1 MLCFVAQLVHATAV
15 KENDHKGIVCVFSPL
30 SARKKRKEKKV
41 ARHVEKQCAF
51 ISVLL
56 NIVLLVYKL

>member
-15 KENDHKGIVCVFSPL
+15 KENDHKGIVCFFTTVCQEE
-30 SARKKRKEKKV
+30 KKKKV
-41 ARHVEKQCAF
+41 ARHVDKQCAF

-56 NIVLLVYKL
+56 NIVLLAYKL